1 MRVHE
6 FRELGED
13 LHDLVR
19 TLSAG
24 SHHDDVSVTLLCD
37 GVLEHGLS
45 ASERTRD
52 EARTSLCDRVE
63 GVNDADTC
71 FHDSVRSRFFLV
83 AFDCH
88 FHRPFLS
95 HGDFHI
101 LAFGIGQHCDD
112 LVNIVF
118 ALFND

>member
-1 MRVHE
+1 MRVDQLRE
-6 FRELGED
+6 FSED
-13 LHDLVR
+13 FHNLVR

-24 SHHDDVSVTLLCD
+24 CHHDDVCITLLCD
-37 GVLEHGLS
+37 RVLEHGLA

-63 GVNDADTC
+63 GVDDADTG
-71 FHDSVRSRFFLV
+71 FHDSVRPRFFLV
-83 AFDCH
+83 SFDCN
-88 FHRPFLS
+88 FHRPFLG
-95 HGDFHI
+95 HGNFNI
-101 LAFGIGQHCDD
+101 LAFSIGQHCDD

>member
-1 MRVHE
+1 MRVDQLRE
-6 FRELGED
+6 FSED
-13 LHDLVR
+13 FHNFVG

-24 SHHDDVSVTLLCD
+24 CHHDDVCITLLCD
-37 GVLEHGLS
+37 CVLKHSLA

-52 EARTSLCDRVE
+52 KARTTFCDRVE

-88 FHRPFLS
+88 FHRPFLG